1 MTYLFLK
8 EISERDND
16 EGFMIV
22 SSMLKDLASE
32 NELFRSN
39 SLRVLS
45 RILNVGFLCFGHC
58 YSFLVHV

>member
-22 SSMLKDLASE
+22 SSMLKDLSSE

-45 RILNVGFLCFGHC
+45 RILNVCFLC
-58 YSFLVHV
+58 LE